1 MKTAI
6 TAIVV
11 TLALASASAAR
22 SDQQILNDLV
32 ATSLSIRASM
42 DKGYQVVGGL
52 QYYATNNGIAE
63 VGIVANSGAVIT
75 NEQREAYNEAI
86 VAMTTAEYYVFQ
98 QFSDDQAQLALD
110 ELEDAVDDFVEA
122 SVDLTTVLEINER
135 ATEAEATEDL
145 QDDQDVQDY
154 VEANESVLTVDS
166 DTVDDYNESM
176 ETIEESAATAALW
189 TAASVNE
196 ELNDFANETAD
207 EFGTSFTSVTDT
219 FFDRND
225 EGGTAYVYF
234 ADQSHIWFRTALFEM
249 NVGLEDILTQGANTE
264 FYTEGP
270 TQNYNCYVHGECD

>member
-1 MKTAI
+1 
-6 TAIVV
+6 
-11 TLALASASAAR
+11 
-22 SDQQILNDLV
+22 
-32 ATSLSIRASM
+32 M

-98 QFSDDQAQLALD
+98 QFSEDQAQLALD

-166 DTVDDYNESM
+166 DTVEEFNESM

-234 ADQSHIWFRTALFEM
+234 DDQSHIWFRTALFEM
-249 NVGLEDILTQGANTE
+249 NVGLEDILTQGENTE

-270 TQNYNCYVHGECD
+270 TQNYNCYVHGECE